1 MRISDW
7 SSDVCS
13 SDLILLHRG
22 ARLANALG
30 QLALADREALDAGDD
45 RGAIPVDDFQRA
57 AEERR
62 QLGVQRL
69 LRLRLCK
76 GLDQLLGLLD
86 RRAPGG
92 EPGAEETEQLR
103 SEEHTSELQ
112 SLMRNSNSVF
122 CLQTKKN
129 THQHHRQ

>member
-92 EPGAEETEQLR
+92 EPGAEAGDLAVVVPRRRVR
-103 SEEHTSELQ
+103 SAEHTSELQ
-112 SLMRNSNSVF
+112 SLIR
-122 CLQTKKN
+122 
-129 THQHHRQ
+129 